1 MDNLVHTTYLKTVR
15 TKKTIYLAIYRDTY
29 KHDSV

>member
-1 MDNLVHTTYLKTVR
+1 MDNLVHTTYLKAVR
-15 TKKTIYLAIYRDTY
+15 TKKTIYRDTY